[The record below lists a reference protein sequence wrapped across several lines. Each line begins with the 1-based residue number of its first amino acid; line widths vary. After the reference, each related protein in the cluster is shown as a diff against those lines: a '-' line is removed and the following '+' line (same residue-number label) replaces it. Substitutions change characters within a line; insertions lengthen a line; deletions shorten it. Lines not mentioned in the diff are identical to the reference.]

1 MEHSHYASTAYDTR
15 HIPDQPPAAER
26 SWIRRLAKMRL
37 PWGGTQEVA
46 PRRYLERTTP
56 EDMRFWEQW
65 EKEQEEL
72 KAKGQYVPK
81 PLEHLDFHDHFD
93 HERYRFA
100 ALSKRSNF
108 WLNLHVWGKWSF
120 ILLAPIYLLTGVM
133 FALDS
138 HWSFWRA
145 LFADTKEGLYVF
157 VPLLLCW
164 ALGSFVIRFL
174 PKWWLRPS
182 RGPLWE
188 FNRRSGMVTLF
199 DYDNNG
205 AYKKHGSIGEIVAP
219 FYEFDA
225 YLSTHPDRQ
234 GLPMNFLY
242 LAHRYRDITFSL
254 ADLVPMD
261 SLAEPHFA
269 LWDFLQ
275 NYMDTSR
282 PLPDVPSLEKYR
294 PLDPVTAAHDQ
305 CSGRNPRYWI
315 DMDDDSFK
323 TTLKDTLSRIGAI
336 DTLSRP
342 NLMARHVEYAD

>member
-1 MEHSHYASTAYDTR
+1 
-15 HIPDQPPAAER
+15 
-26 SWIRRLAKMRL
+26 
-37 PWGGTQEVA
+37 
-46 PRRYLERTTP
+46 
-56 EDMRFWEQW
+56 MRFWEKW

-72 KAKGQYVPK
+72 KAKGQYIPK

-93 HERYRFA
+93 HEHYRFA
-100 ALSKRSNF
+100 TLSTRSNF
-108 WLNLHVWGKWSF
+108 WLYMKGGGKWMFLMLFVLSV
-120 ILLAPIYLLTGVM
+120 PIHFMMASSSHQSLWFFTKRSLIEYYSWFLGV
-133 FALDS
+133 
-138 HWSFWRA
+138 
-145 LFADTKEGLYVF
+145 
-157 VPLLLCW
+157 PLLCW

-242 LAHRYRDITFSL
+242 LAHRYRDIKFSL

-305 CSGRNPRYWI
+305 RSGRNPRYWI

-323 TTLKDTLSRIGAI
+323 TKLKDTLSRIGAI

-342 NLMARHVEYAD
+342 NLMARHVEYTD

>member
-1 MEHSHYASTAYDTR
+1 MEHRNYASTAYDAR
-15 HIPDQPPAAER
+15 HIPDQSPSAER
-26 SWIRRLAKMRL
+26 SWVRRLAKMRL
-37 PWGGTQEVA
+37 PWGHTQEVV
-46 PRRYLERTTP
+46 PEQLLDDLPPHYLRHNEKFER
-56 EDMRFWEQW
+56 ERA
-65 EKEQEEL
+65 EL
-72 KAKGQYVPK
+72 QAKGMYVPK
-81 PLEHLDFHDHFD
+81 PLEHLDFYNHLDN
-93 HERYRFA
+93 ERFCYA
-100 ALSKRSNF
+100 TLSKRSNF
-108 WLNLHVWGKWSF
+108 WLYMKGGGKF
-120 ILLAPIYLLTGVM
+120 LFFLMLIIACLTYLTALA
-133 FALDS
+133 ALNTP
-138 HWSFWRA
+138 WRTTTREVFPTLA
-145 LFADTKEGLYVF
+145 LFIGI
-157 VPLLLCW
+157 PLAGW

-182 RGPLWE
+182 HGPLWE

-242 LAHRYRDITFSL
+242 LAHRYRDIKFSL

-305 CSGRNPRYWI
+305 RSGRNPRYWI

-323 TTLKDTLSRIGAI
+323 AKLKYMLSRIGAI

-342 NLMARHVEYAD
+342 NLMARHVEYTD